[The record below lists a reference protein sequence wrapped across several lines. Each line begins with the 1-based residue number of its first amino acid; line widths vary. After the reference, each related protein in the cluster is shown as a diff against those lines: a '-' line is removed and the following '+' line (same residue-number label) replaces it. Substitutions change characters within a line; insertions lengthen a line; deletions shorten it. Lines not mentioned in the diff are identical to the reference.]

1 MMGRRGDALIL
12 AAVLLAGCATFQN
25 TPAQDRTWAAY
36 AACKAQGRVSQ
47 GQIYRVEPDG
57 RWWFRGTDTL
67 YGYQELQACMREEFA
82 KRK

>member
-1 MMGRRGDALIL
+1 MMGRWGDALIL

-36 AACKAQGRVSQ
+36 AGCKAQGRVSQ

-57 RWWFRGTDTL
+57 R
-67 YGYQELQACMREEFA
+67 
-82 KRK
+82 